1 MFFKVGNT
9 VGTTS
14 AGAGVRSCVQFG
26 GVHISPVVPLV
37 SIIPVL
43 LFIGIFIF
51 LPVGYSFLLSIQDY
65 RLGFSSSTFIG
76 LDNYVEL
83 FRSDKFGNALKN
95 SLIASTATSFLS
107 AGIGLFLA
115 LQLSSLRKGKLFYQ
129 TLFFIPVTATMAAMA
144 IVWRFIFH
152 TEFGVMNALLLQ
164 LGLGKVSWLQLDA
177 TAMMAV
183 ILLSVWSSFGYAL
196 VLFLAGFAGIPSSI
210 IEAATI
216 DGAGY
221 AARFWKIILPLISP
235 TTIFVF
241 VVMTVRALE
250 NFDAIRV
257 LTDGGPATAT
267 QTLSHLLYQEGFLFF
282 RTGFASAIAIVF
294 FLLSMAISK
303 IQLIAERWVH
313 YE

>member
-1 MFFKVGNT
+1 MFFKVGNN
-9 VGTTS
+9 VGKPS
-14 AGAGVRSCVQFG
+14 AGAGVRSRVQFG
-26 GVHISPVVPLV
+26 GARISPVVPFV
-37 SIIPVL
+37 SITPVL

-65 RLGFSSSTFIG
+65 RLGFSTSKFIG

-83 FRSDKFGNALKN
+83 FHSDKFGNALKN
-95 SLIASTATSFLS
+95 SLIASTATSFFS

-129 TLFFIPVTATMAAMA
+129 TVFFIPVTATMAAMA

-196 VLFLAGFAGIPSSI
+196 VLFLAGFAGIPRSI

-221 AARFWKIILPLISP
+221 ADRFWKIILPLISP